1 MSSIIVL
8 LSVAVCA
15 LLLGAGLTILLRPKS
30 GGGTDADLLA
40 RLYVLVEREAAT
52 ARSDI
57 AAQRNSMVEME
68 RAMGGRIERMR
79 TELAEQLG
87 ALAGGLGREQAEA
100 RAAQAEALRNL
111 ADTSA
116 QQLASIR
123 RAVTEQLH
131 EAVEQQMQT
140 SFQRVLEQFSA
151 MQKAMGEVRAMTGQ
165 IGDLKRLFSNV
176 KTRGGWGEAQL
187 RAILDDVLPPG
198 TYESNVRIGNGND
211 VVEFAIRMPVKSS
224 TPPLLPVDSKF
235 PTEAYERL
243 LNAADE
249 GDTAAEKA
257 ARKSLENTMRLEAR
271 KISSKYIHPPKTVEF
286 AVLYLPT
293 DGLYTEVARMPG
305 LIDDLGRQF
314 RVMVM
319 GPALMPAMLRTI
331 HLGYVTLALE
341 ERTETIARL
350 LGATRQEMIKMDG
363 VLDKLARN
371 AQAMSFSIE
380 EARRRTRSVS
390 RKLRELDEPEDNA
403 AGTEESEIEFTGV
416 DSNGTASG

>member
-1 MSSIIVL
+1 
-8 LSVAVCA
+8 
-15 LLLGAGLTILLRPKS
+15 
-30 GGGTDADLLA
+30 
-40 RLYVLVEREAAT
+40 
-52 ARSDI
+52 
-57 AAQRNSMVEME
+57 
-68 RAMGGRIERMR
+68 
-79 TELAEQLG
+79 
-87 ALAGGLGREQAEA
+87 
-100 RAAQAEALRNL
+100 
-111 ADTSA
+111 
-116 QQLASIR
+116 
-123 RAVTEQLH
+123 
-131 EAVEQQMQT
+131 
-140 SFQRVLEQFSA
+140 
-151 MQKAMGEVRAMTGQ
+151 MTGQ

-249 GDTAAEKA
+249 GDTAGEKA

-286 AVLYLPT
+286 AVMYLPT

-403 AGTEESEIEFTGV
+403 SGTEESEIEFTGV
-416 DSNGTASG
+416 DSNGTASV

>member
-8 LSVAVCA
+8 LSIAVCA

-30 GGGTDADLLA
+30 GSGTAADLLA

-140 SFQRVLEQFSA
+140 SFQRVLEQFPA

>member
-8 LSVAVCA
+8 LSIAVCA

-30 GGGTDADLLA
+30 GGTDADLLA

-249 GDTAAEKA
+249 GDTAGEKA

-403 AGTEESEIEFTGV
+403 SGTEESEIEFTGV
-416 DSNGTASG
+416 DSNGTASV

>member
-1 MSSIIVL
+1 M
-8 LSVAVCA
+8 CA

-30 GGGTDADLLA
+30 GGTDADLLA

-249 GDTAAEKA
+249 GDTAGEKA

-403 AGTEESEIEFTGV
+403 SGTEESEIEFTGV
-416 DSNGTASG
+416 DSNGTASV

>member
-8 LSVAVCA
+8 LSIAVCA

-30 GGGTDADLLA
+30 GGTDADLLA

-87 ALAGGLGREQAEA
+87 ALAGGLGREQVEA

-249 GDTAAEKA
+249 GDTAGEKA

-403 AGTEESEIEFTGV
+403 SGTEESEIEFTGV
-416 DSNGTASG
+416 DSNGTASV

>member
-8 LSVAVCA
+8 LSIAVCA

-30 GGGTDADLLA
+30 GGTDADLLA

-116 QQLASIR
+116 QQLTSIR

-249 GDTAAEKA
+249 GDTAGEKA

-403 AGTEESEIEFTGV
+403 SGTEESEIEFTGV
-416 DSNGTASG
+416 DSNGTASV

>member
-8 LSVAVCA
+8 LSIAVCA

-30 GGGTDADLLA
+30 GGTDADLLA

-249 GDTAAEKA
+249 GDTAGEKA

-403 AGTEESEIEFTGV
+403 SGTEESEIEFTGV
-416 DSNGTASG
+416 DSNGMASV

>member
-8 LSVAVCA
+8 LSIAVCA

-30 GGGTDADLLA
+30 GGTDADLLA

-249 GDTAAEKA
+249 GDAAGEKA

-403 AGTEESEIEFTGV
+403 SGTEESEIEFTGV
-416 DSNGTASG
+416 DSNGTASV

>member
-1 MSSIIVL
+1 MSSVIVL
-8 LSVAVCA
+8 LSVAVCS
-15 LLLGAGLTILLRPKS
+15 LLLGAGLVVFLRPKS

-40 RLYVLVEREAAT
+40 RLYVLVEREATT

-57 AAQRNSMVEME
+57 AAQRSSMMEME
-68 RAMGGRIERMR
+68 RAVGGRIERMR

-123 RAVTEQLH
+123 HAVTEQLH

-198 TYESNVRIGNGND
+198 TYESNVRIGSGND

-249 GDTAAEKA
+249 GDTAGEKT
-257 ARKSLENTMRLEAR
+257 ARKSLENTMRVEAR

-416 DSNGTASG
+416 DSNGAASV

>member
-8 LSVAVCA
+8 LSIAVCA

-30 GGGTDADLLA
+30 GGTDADLLA

-249 GDTAAEKA
+249 GDTAGEKA

-286 AVLYLPT
+286 AVMYLPT

-403 AGTEESEIEFTGV
+403 SGTEESEIEFTGV
-416 DSNGTASG
+416 DSNGTASV

>member
-8 LSVAVCA
+8 LSIAVCA

-30 GGGTDADLLA
+30 GGTDADLLA

-57 AAQRNSMVEME
+57 AAQRSSMVEME

-249 GDTAAEKA
+249 GDTAGEKA

-403 AGTEESEIEFTGV
+403 SGTEESEIEFTGV
-416 DSNGTASG
+416 DSNGTASV

>member
-30 GGGTDADLLA
+30 GSGTDADLLA